1 MITMVGVV
9 LMKIVDIINDVKNG
23 YYVIPDIQRILDDSH
38 VETIYLD
45 QQKDIDDG
53 LGLTILQSISVCIF
67 DNKGYVIDGQHRI
80 KVFERLINEGYDI
93 CNIDVPIVRYDVL
106 SLEEVYSFYRKIN
119 MSRKINNFELS
130 NDWMIFGKNLCEKMK
145 VTFPSY
151 FTYLRLGNRKVNI
164 PKLSFE
170 NFEIALERR
179 SRCLSGMSWSVV
191 FEKILKVNEHLTTSE
206 KFLCEEETINKFRKC
221 ESCKKDTD
229 ASIFY
234 LPIFGDE
241 SHAYLDI
248 VIWMIT
254 NNSDVIRNV
263 KLRDF
268 TKKRTISQNIRKK
281 VWSKVNSSSDG
292 ICYVCSLQLS
302 YDDFHCGHIV
312 AKYSGGSDNVDNLL
326 PICLSC
332 NLSMGIQNLY
342 EYKNKYF

>member
-1 MITMVGVV
+1 MVSVI
-9 LMKIVDIINDVKNG
+9 LMKIVDIINNVKNG
-23 YYVIPDIQRILDDSH
+23 YYVIPDIQRILDESH

-45 QQKDIDDG
+45 QQKDIEDG

-80 KVFERLINEGYDI
+80 KVFDRLIKEGYEI
-93 CNIDVPIVRYDVL
+93 GNIDVPMVKYDVL

-130 NDWMIFGKNLCEKMK
+130 NDWIMFGKSLCQNMK
-145 VTFPSY
+145 NSFPSY
-151 FTYLRLGNRKVNI
+151 FTYLRSGSRKVNI

-170 NFEIALERR
+170 NFEIGLERR
-179 SRCLSGMSWSVV
+179 SRCLSGMSWNVV
-191 FEKILKVNEHLTTSE
+191 FEKILKVNEYLAKS
-206 KFLCEEETINKFRKC
+206 KNFLCEDETINKFLKC

-229 ASIFY
+229 YSVFY

-254 NNSDVIRNV
+254 NNSDELRNV
-263 KLRDF
+263 KFRDF
-268 TKKRTISQNIRKK
+268 TKRRTIPQNIRKK
-281 VWSKVNSSSDG
+281 VWGKVNSSSDG
-292 ICYVCSLQLS
+292 ICYVCSLPLS

-312 AKYSGGSDNVDNLL
+312 SKYLGGSDNVDNLL

-332 NLSMGIQNLY
+332 NLSIGIQNLY